1 MFMNYFFSAFS
12 LQCYRVLGIAPTK
25 MVSEKSYNAH
35 VHVQC
40 MFLWVSLHISQVVHQ
55 VRGYPGFCRMKWL
68 EWVFLL
74 PLEWDSSPS
83 HHRVYPSIKFAC
95 THLFTWV
102 EEVQLWEL
110 RTQHTVP
117 GQGSNLTQRQAR
129 QPWRHSTSNKCEYNN
144 INYM

>member
-1 MFMNYFFSAFS
+1 MNYFFSAFS

-40 MFLWVSLHISQVVHQ
+40 MFLWVSLHMSQVVHQ

-74 PLEWDSSPS
+74 PIEWDSSPS
-83 HHRVYPSIKFAC
+83 HHRVNPSIKSTC

-110 RTQHTVP
+110 SVMPKNTTHCLWPRIQPDPETSAPTMKAQHLQQVWI
-117 GQGSNLTQRQAR
+117 Q
-129 QPWRHSTSNKCEYNN
+129 
-144 INYM
+144 